1 MKLRQ
6 CLSWQGEEPS
16 GNVCRGKADRCG
28 SSMARLTLMA
38 PFRAGSCHLIFCD
51 LGKHGVFRMQGLRNG
66 RNPCHNGQ
74 PCHKAAIAV
83 SLAIAAAKAGGG
95 GGFSAPQRRAKGGA
109 PRHSAGG
116 LGGRRHAG
124 QGLGGEGSAAPRM
137 GRASREGGKGEGRAR
152 TGTATRWSR
161 AMGMGRRPCF
171 ERALR
176 AGRKLV

>member
-1 MKLRQ
+1 M
-6 CLSWQGEEPS
+6 SWQGEEPS

-83 SLAIAAAKAGGG
+83 SLATQRERRSLLPQGDHKGQSCHRETNRGAITVSLATGGLKHAQKKDRPG
-95 GGFSAPQRRAKGGA
+95 ERGA
-109 PRHSAGG
+109 PPGHKEGMMRRSRRRYCFYWGKSSAVI
-116 LGGRRHAG
+116 RRGAS
-124 QGLGGEGSAAPRM
+124 SAA
-137 GRASREGGKGEGRAR
+137 G
-152 TGTATRWSR
+152 
-161 AMGMGRRPCF
+161 
-171 ERALR
+171 
-176 AGRKLV
+176 